1 MELGVS
7 AIVNFSRGL
16 ALVLVLCISSQSFAL
31 PCLMPDGV
39 KSLETLSPQSILKV
53 LTNDFPRHSKTY
65 YRKKRSAAQ
74 ESASS
79 PEDHRIIVEAAIRL
93 GTFRSM
99 NGSFSDYPTGY
110 PYDFHRAMFDGDAL
124 FQERRW
130 DLAINRYN
138 QASQVNPNI
147 ELSSDGILY
156 RLAVA
161 STDQFRKSRVKIPVA
176 IEEER
181 KSKALATF
189 DESLPEI
196 FATRG
201 AAKDWRKV
209 GRKGE
214 LRALIGIVRCGYRK
228 HPVIF
233 EAMGDLLLKEKFGKA
248 KPQYQLAAMAYLRA
262 SYLTNGSIWSAKE
275 YRKLALNALPSANEK
290 KLRDVEVTLGRMLKS
305 AKARQSKVAKDEMAW
320 IQSGK
325 DPDAFLPKAD
335 ALQKSSS
342 SKSRSKKPRVKKRR
356 RGSRGR

>member
-1 MELGVS
+1 MRNRIS
-7 AIVNFSRGL
+7 AAATLTVKLLFIIGL
-16 ALVLVLCISSQSFAL
+16 SLPDSSFGL
-31 PCLMPDGV
+31 PCLMPDGG
-39 KSLETLSPQSILKV
+39 KSLETLSPQSILQV

-65 YRKKRSAAQ
+65 YRAKRD
-74 ESASS
+74 SASES
-79 PEDHRIIVEAAIRL
+79 PSSPDEHRILVEAAKRL

-99 NGSFSDYPTGY
+99 NGSFSDFPKGY

-124 FQERRW
+124 FQDRRW

-147 ELSSDGILY
+147 ELSPDGVLY
-156 RLAVA
+156 RLALA

-176 IEEER
+176 IDEER
-181 KSKALATF
+181 SSKALKSF

-214 LRALIGIVRCGYRK
+214 LRALIGAVRCGFRK
-228 HPVIF
+228 HPVVF
-233 EAMGDLLLKEKFGKA
+233 EALGDLLLKEKFGKA

-275 YRKLALNALPSANEK
+275 YRKLAMNALPTKTEK
-290 KLRDVEVTLGRMLKS
+290 KLKEVELTLGRLLKK
-305 AKARQSKVAKDEMAW
+305 AKSRQSQVAKDEMAW

-335 ALQKSSS
+335 ALRKSSP